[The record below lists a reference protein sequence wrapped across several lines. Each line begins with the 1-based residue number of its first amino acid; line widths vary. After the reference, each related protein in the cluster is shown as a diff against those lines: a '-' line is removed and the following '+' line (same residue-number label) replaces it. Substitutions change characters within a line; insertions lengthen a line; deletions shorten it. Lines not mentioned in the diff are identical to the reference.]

1 MHGVMTPLSTRDE
14 LMRRKAIERA
24 ELMRPQQQAL
34 AIERDLVA
42 ARAQCWEL
50 LGEFVARAGE
60 LGVQP
65 RTWQS
70 SSQRGHIPRVAWIEG
85 YPLTNGAIVSTPP
98 LRYCIQE
105 RRLVRRPQ
113 QEVREVEAVSL
124 FALSTGPG
132 SEFAADYLEPQS
144 ASHGSWPNID
154 RLEHAADIIQ
164 ALRGTLETSLLAL
177 ME

>member
-1 MHGVMTPLSTRDE
+1 MQDVMTQLSTRDE
-14 LMRRKAIERA
+14 LMRRKAIERE
-24 ELMRPQQQAL
+24 ELMRPQQRAL
-34 AIERDLVA
+34 ALERDLEA

-50 LGEFVARAGE
+50 LGEFATRAEE

-70 SSQRGHIPRVAWIEG
+70 SSRRGHTPRVAWIEG
-85 YPLTNGAIVSTPP
+85 YPLANGTIVSVPP

-113 QEVREVEAVSL
+113 QDVREVEAVSL

-132 SEFAADYLEPQS
+132 SEPAADYLEPQS
-144 ASHGSWPNID
+144 ASHGRWPNID
-154 RLEHAADIIQ
+154 RLEHAADIIH
-164 ALRGTLETSLLAL
+164 ALQGTLETSLLAL
-177 ME
+177 MD